1 MDFVRS
7 DAAYVVLQVIHP
19 IQLMKPSQ
27 VSHAIEQRVR
37 EQIRKSLPVH
47 QSLPELSVKID
58 EFLQDRVNGSP
69 LVKDP
74 YLEAVP
80 IYEPGATLQ
89 GLVTEKVIMQ
99 KTADIF
105 ACYFMGHAG
114 ANANEVT
121 LYHHQAE
128 AIRRVCRDG
137 KNLIVCSGTGSGK
150 TESFL
155 IPLIDSLVREM
166 DAGQLGNGVRAMIL
180 YPMNALVND
189 QIRRLRNVLRWAPK
203 IRFGKFT
210 GETDED
216 EQVEGDDLDGLE
228 ESLRG
233 LEARLHAKYACL
245 DFDDEGALQ
254 NEVKSR
260 SEWNTNAGHILVT
273 NYSMLERLLLQPK
286 HSNLFG
292 STWKFIVLDEAHC
305 YSGALGTEIAWL
317 IRRVKRR
324 VEGDNANQLNLRFLA
339 TSATLISDQGLSDDE
354 AEKRIQTNFAAR
366 LFPAEPD
373 SFAVQF
379 GKLEENPAVHV
390 GHVYADPKR
399 YLSLINEPFK
409 NSTLLEESEGYLGR
423 VAWRKRVMEQVN
435 VLLQNQ
441 YAALGDLLSV
451 TSLARAA
458 ASCSGIDSDEW
469 NSLVKPPTN
478 ATGLLDEESQVNVK
492 AMLELAIR
500 AIGRLTE
507 PHKWRSYL
515 HDPSDPSPSSCPNDT
530 YTRNGQT
537 LPRSIGNRLHLL
549 LEWRNEVQFWSWEAL
564 EWLLG
569 IVSELAASAD
579 AEIAPGALKIKM
591 SDVCCRLLTSLY
603 RQLEADMIQDE
614 QLASKLDQKWANL
627 LRIQGTSNFQQTL
640 AEALHD
646 DPSLA
651 MLRYELLQANGDKQ
665 SHRATSASLAAAVFG
680 DHCNIEA
687 LDALVAL
694 ATLAKE
700 EGKRTP
706 LFDVRYHQIFRGVEA
721 PRILLNY
728 DEHRENTIPTLLA
741 AGTSEGLTLGL
752 CRDCGQ
758 PFALGYAETPNL
770 DQNQIHCLSA
780 ERGAKRRYL
789 HAFIWKRGAL
799 PDDME
804 KPAEDDEKDF
814 WLNTRQCLFRH
825 GAPDQDGNNEW
836 VPVLF
841 HARPE
846 DSNYTEFIKKC
857 PTCGEEQQPRS
868 GSRYGIITPF
878 EATGDSVRMVAMEE
892 LAKQAGASGDP
903 VARSLPG
910 EGRKLLAFSDSRNGS
925 ASLALAFQDYHA
937 DTILEPLLILA
948 AKKAEEAH
956 EPTNEE
962 ILSANNVAPTD
973 WQMYLDDPLFMNQ
986 QRRVWKNNNPQVPTY
1001 SRVSNELERLLRQH
1015 NLGGLLS
1022 VAAVSKDENTRE
1034 EKPIGELTLPEA
1046 AQWRL
1051 LQALARKGRH
1061 SVRRRELLRL
1071 SNHYLANPTQEMLY
1085 PLGLD
1090 AQTGAETY
1098 RKVAEVLLARCIDT
1112 VELNIPEPFPRVG
1125 LQRYPKILTIDGA
1138 NRSLSWQGTKAK
1150 VFLRSVIAENTTFW
1164 VDLLL
1169 ATLRTNLNRDRLE
1182 LFERLVV
1189 SQSFNECIQAICRAK
1204 SIPAAAVTIPAN
1216 IVRNVSMACRIEV
1229 ATEIR
1234 SFFNTQAATWL
1245 NTLWVDF
1252 KEAGVLI
1259 AVSDTGQYRL
1269 KPDVLL
1275 IHAVTDAISAPP
1287 ELIPLRIEEHTAQL
1301 AKSRGSNY
1309 QRAFAEGNINI
1320 LSCST
1325 TFEMGVDLGD
1335 LSCVFLNGMPPSVA
1349 NYRQRAG
1356 RAGRRPGSPSY
1367 VLTFLGNRDHDR
1379 YFWEHPEQLLFARLE
1394 EPKIYL
1400 ENPIF
1405 RARHLRAEAFHD
1417 FLAWQIVET
1426 RKRDTNATK
1435 CSWNNG
1441 IRQEHPGQEK
1451 DRRWDLVGDLLVG
1464 ITVGSKHDG
1473 GQYPITWRF
1482 SPLVNDMPEWRDE
1495 RGNDLQTYLEE
1506 IDGIGAN
1513 GIDYQVAADL
1523 IWQIKQQTFDTQVI
1537 SPYPMAASHEANY
1550 RLLGGPNWPAV
1561 AANGLIPAHDD
1572 TRNRTDLRRCSLEVQ
1587 VRYYF
1592 AGNATR
1598 MSGFQKHLLRE
1609 QTITWLSRCRVLPKY
1624 GFPVDVI
1631 NLLPHDDDSYGSNVK
1646 LERDLKIGLYEYAPD
1661 QVVVA
1666 DKRRYRSDKVVIW
1679 NNGQFTDAGN
1689 NLDKR
1694 WICQGC
1700 HEPDWDVDPNAQNA
1714 PHSCRFCGD
1723 DLEPVKLCFP
1733 DAFKARISTPSYQV
1747 RGERGTPIHVHTRA
1761 FRTTGVPVPGTGLI
1775 TKESESGSITYINQG
1790 PGHRG
1795 FPGQGGGKSFSLCH
1809 EIRTDIAGWM
1819 FAPELLGE
1827 DTLLRRWANENC
1839 NGRRRRDAA
1848 LKSTLQAILRAA
1860 ARIKKIEER
1869 DIQGLVL
1876 PGDGANGEIG
1886 FVLFD
1891 DSTGGGGAVLDL
1903 ILSGSN
1909 INVESDVKNAVK
1921 IREILEKAKEL
1932 CETCNCGHTSNIDH
1946 MPVAREEFFDANI
1959 DAANARLA
1967 TSCYHCLRSH
1977 RNQREHG
1984 LLDRHDAAIL
1994 IREILNADVTPQ

>member
-1 MDFVRS
+1 MDFAPLGTACV
-7 DAAYVVLQVIHP
+7 ALQFIHQ

-27 VSHAIEQRVR
+27 VSRAIEERVR
-37 EQIRKSLPVH
+37 KQISKSLPVH
-47 QSLPELSVKID
+47 QSIPELSVKID
-58 EFLQDRVNGSP
+58 QFLQDRVNGSP
-69 LVKDP
+69 LVKEP

-89 GLVTEKVIMQ
+89 ELVTEGVIIQ
-99 KTADIF
+99 GTADIF
-105 ACYFMGHAG
+105 ARYFLGHND
-114 ANANEVT
+114 ANANQVT
-121 LYHHQAE
+121 LYRHQAE
-128 AIRRVCRDG
+128 AIRRVCCDG

-155 IPLIDSLVREM
+155 IPLIDSLLREKM
-166 DAGQLGNGVRAMIL
+166 PDGQLGNGVRAMIL

-189 QIRRLRNVLRWAPK
+189 QIRRLRNVLRWAPE

-210 GETDED
+210 GETDDD

-233 LEARLHAKYACL
+233 LEERLHADYARL
-245 DFDDEGALQ
+245 DFDDEGALH

-324 VEGDNANQLNLRFLA
+324 VEGDNANRLNLRFLA
-339 TSATLISDQGLSDDE
+339 TSATLISDQGLNDDE
-354 AEKRIQTNFAAR
+354 AENRIQTNFAAR
-366 LFPAEPD
+366 LFPAEPG

-379 GKLEENPAVHV
+379 GTLEENPAIHV
-390 GHVYADPKR
+390 GHVRADPTR
-399 YLSLINEPFK
+399 YLSLINEAFK

-435 VLLQNQ
+435 FLRQNQ

-451 TSLARAA
+451 TSLARAV

-478 ATGLLDEESQVNVK
+478 ATGLLDEDSQENVT
-492 AMLELAIR
+492 AMRELAIR
-500 AIGRLTE
+500 AIGRLTDQD
-507 PHKWRSYL
+507 KWRSYL
-515 HDPSDPSPSSCPNDT
+515 HDPSDPSPSSYPNDT
-530 YTRNGQT
+530 YIRNDQA
-537 LPRSIGNRLHLL
+537 LPKSKGNRLHLL
-549 LEWRNEVQFWSWEAL
+549 LEWRNQVQLWSWEAL

-569 IVSELAASAD
+569 IVSELAASAN
-579 AEIAPGALKIKM
+579 AEIAPGALKVKI
-591 SDVCCRLLTSLY
+591 SVDCHRLLTALY
-603 RQLEADMIQDE
+603 ERLEADMNQDQ
-614 QLASKLDQKWANL
+614 QLASELDQKWAGL
-627 LRIQGTSNFQQTL
+627 FRIQGTSNFQQTL
-640 AEALHD
+640 AAALRD

-651 MLRYELLQANGDKQ
+651 LLRYELLQANGDNQ
-665 SHRATSASLAAAVFG
+665 SHRATSASLAAALFG
-680 DHCNIEA
+680 DPCNIEA

-700 EGKRTP
+700 KGKRTP

-721 PRILLNY
+721 PRLHLNY
-728 DEHRENTIPTLLA
+728 DEHRENTIPSLLA

-770 DQNQIHCLSA
+770 DQNQIHLSA
-780 ERGAKRRYL
+780 ERGAKKRFL
-789 HAFIWKRGAL
+789 HAFIWKRGTL
-799 PDDME
+799 PYDME
-804 KPAEDDEKDF
+804 SLAEDDQKDG
-814 WLNTRQCLFRH
+814 WLNTRQYLFRH
-825 GAPDQDGNNEW
+825 GAPDQDENNEW

-846 DSNYTEFIKKC
+846 DLNYTEFIKKC

-878 EATGDSVRMVAMEE
+878 EATGDSVRVVAMEE

-948 AKKAEEAH
+948 AKKAKDANPPTDEQILEANECPAEEWQ
-956 EPTNEE
+956 E
-962 ILSANNVAPTD
+962 IL
-973 WQMYLDDPLFMNQ
+973 DDAKSM
-986 QRRVWKNNNPQVPTY
+986 RRERNRWERANPQIPTY
-1001 SRVSNELERLLRQH
+1001 ARVSSELETLLRQH

-1022 VAAVSKDENTRE
+1022 VAAVSKDPNSRDEN
-1034 EKPIGELTLPEA
+1034 PIGELTLPEA

-1090 AQTGAETY
+1090 AQIDTETY

-1112 VELNIPEPFPRVG
+1112 VELNIPESFPRVG

-1138 NRSLSWQGTKAK
+1138 NGSLSWQGTKAK
-1150 VFLRSVIAENTTFW
+1150 VFLRYVIAENTTFW
-1164 VDLLL
+1164 TGELL
-1169 ATLRTNLNRDRLE
+1169 ATMRRKLNREDRRI
-1182 LFERLVV
+1182 LFNRLVE
-1189 SQSFNECIQAICRAK
+1189 SQSFNESIQAICSAK
-1204 SIPAAAVTIPAN
+1204 SIDAAAVTIPAN
-1216 IVRNVSMACRIEV
+1216 IALNVSNACRIEV
-1229 ATEIR
+1229 AREIR
-1234 SFFNTQAATWL
+1234 SFFNAQAATWL

-1259 AVSDTGQYRL
+1259 AVADTGKYRL
-1269 KPDVLL
+1269 NPDVLL
-1275 IHAVTDAISAPP
+1275 IHADTEDIAAPP

-1417 FLAWQIVET
+1417 FLVWQSVET
-1426 RKRDTNATK
+1426 RKRDTNATR

-1441 IRQEHPGQEK
+1441 IMQEDPGQEK

-1482 SPLVNDMPEWRDE
+1482 SALVNDMPEWQNE
-1495 RGNDLQTYLEE
+1495 RGDDLQTYLEE

-1513 GIDYQVAADL
+1513 GIDYEVAADL
-1523 IWQIKQQTFDTQVI
+1523 IWQIKQQTFDTLAI
-1537 SPYPMAASHEANY
+1537 SPYPIDANFEANY

-1572 TRNRTDLRRCSLEVQ
+1572 TRNRTDLRRCSVEVQ

-1592 AGNATR
+1592 TGNANR

-1646 LERDLKIGLYEYAPD
+1646 LERDLKIGLYEYAPE

-1700 HEPDWDVDPNAQNA
+1700 HEPDWDVDPNAENA

-1747 RGERGTPIHVHTRA
+1747 RGERGTAIHVHTRA
-1761 FRTTGVPVPGTGLI
+1761 FRTTGVPVPGTGLV

-1795 FPGQGGGKSFSLCH
+1795 FPGQGGGERFSLCH

-1827 DTLLRRWANENC
+1827 NRLLRGWANEEC

-1876 PGDGANGEIG
+1876 PGDRANGEIG

-1903 ILSGSN
+1903 ILSGID
-1909 INVESDVKNAVK
+1909 INGETDLKNAAK
-1921 IREILEKAKEL
+1921 IREILEEAKRI
-1932 CETCNCGHTSNIDH
+1932 CETCNCGSGQNIER
-1946 MPVAREEFFDANI
+1946 MPVTREEFADVNL
-1959 DAANARLA
+1959 NAPTTRLA

-1977 RNQREHG
+1977 RNQRDHA
-1984 LLDRHDAAIL
+1984 LLDRHDAAKL
-1994 IREILNADVTPQ
+1994 IEEILN